1 MWSKQSAV
9 VSLLLPKVRP
19 EQAAMLLKQAARPAT
34 AACCEQIVW
43 FSEREVVSIQQ
54 QDLVEG
60 GDIRQD
66 KGLELE
72 GEALQVEGEMVPG
85 IGNLPGI

>member
-9 VSLLLPKVRP
+9 TPLLLPKVRP
-19 EQAAMLLKQAARPAT
+19 EKAAMLLKHAARPAI
-34 AACCEQIVW
+34 AGCCEQIVW
-43 FSEREVVSIQQ
+43 VSEREVVSIQQ

-60 GDIRQD
+60 GDIGQD
-66 KGLELE
+66 QGLELE
-72 GEALQVEGEMVPG
+72 GKALQAEGKVVPG